1 VIHGGPVPYAVHG
14 VLDYV
19 AGLLLIAAPFVLGY
33 SQLGAPTAVS
43 IVAGVFVL
51 VLAASTTGPT
61 SLNDALP
68 VSVHVLA
75 DLGLGALFIAAPFLF
90 GFSDEGRPTALFI
103 ALGIVE
109 VLGVIGTRY
118 PRGESSRSSV
128 R

>member
-1 VIHGGPVPYAVHG
+1 MPYAVHG
-14 VLDYV
+14 LLDYV
-19 AGLLLIAAPFVLGY
+19 VGGLLIAAPFVLGY

-43 IVAGVFVL
+43 IVAGVVVL
-51 VLAASTTGPT
+51 ALAASTTGPT
-61 SLNDALP
+61 RLKVALP

-75 DLGLGALFIAAPFLF
+75 DLTLGGLFIAAPFLF

-103 ALGIVE
+103 ALGVVE

>member
-1 VIHGGPVPYAVHG
+1 MIHGGPVPYAVHG
-14 VLDYV
+14 ILDYL

-51 VLAASTTGPT
+51 VLAASTIGPT
-61 SLNDALP
+61 NPAHTGCASSVATTPVLP
-68 VSVHVLA
+68 AAVAPAVAPVGVLA
-75 DLGLGALFIAAPFLF
+75 LSAMRITRTLPGP
-90 GFSDEGRPTALFI
+90 
-103 ALGIVE
+103 E